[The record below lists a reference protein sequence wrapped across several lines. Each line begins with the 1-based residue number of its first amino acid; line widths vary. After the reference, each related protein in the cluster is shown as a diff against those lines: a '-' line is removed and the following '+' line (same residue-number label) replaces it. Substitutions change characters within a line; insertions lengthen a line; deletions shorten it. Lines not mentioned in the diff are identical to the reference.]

1 MVPPEEELDDELLD
15 KPEEDDPELLLEELL
30 ELEEEPEDEDELLE
44 ELLEEDELYDELDE
58 LDEDELLE
66 ELLEEDELDELDG
79 NPEQVSFTASIP
91 SLVPPLSCIFAYATS
106 LDVIGK
112 FIFNVFAGLGLG
124 MLEFV
129 LQ

>member
-15 KPEEDDPELLLEELL
+15 KPEEDDPELLLEVLL
-30 ELEEEPEDEDELLE
+30 ELEEEPE
-44 ELLEEDELYDELDE
+44 
-58 LDEDELLE
+58 DEDELLE